1 MPSQAGPSGRD
12 LLEAQRQRAREGL
25 AFADKRLSLAKVV
38 LIGGFPEEMLRPM
51 RESLGWALTSLLTLY
66 KDTDPCADLP
76 SPRLV
81 NAELVEK
88 GRLPEELSLRL
99 ARVRELTVP
108 PEDEETTP
116 PPSRKTGEALLADVR
131 ALIELAEQQVVEL
144 GL

>member
-1 MPSQAGPSGRD
+1 
-12 LLEAQRQRAREGL
+12 L
-25 AFADKRLSLAKVV
+25 AFADKRISLAEVV
-38 LIGGFPEEMLRPM
+38 LKGGFPEEMLNPT

-66 KDTDPCADLP
+66 KDTEPCADLP

-88 GRLPEELSLRL
+88 DRLPEELSMRL
-99 ARVRELTVP
+99 ARVRELTAP

-116 PPSRKTGEALLADVR
+116 PPSLKTGEAMLRDVR
-131 ALIELAEQQVVEL
+131 ALIELAEQQVIES